1 MLCMIKKAVVLF
13 RGMKNETWRRE
24 GMRSHD
30 RRFAPGWAAVFIVV
44 AALAAD
50 KAGPP
55 ATARLNEYLKA
66 FNSGSREVM
75 RQFHLDH
82 FAAAALRDTPLEN
95 RLARYVRAKALLH
108 KLELRKI
115 LSERP
120 GQTYA
125 LVRAGGGRDFLMRA
139 VVEKTPPHKL
149 QNIFLEAVDDPDEIV
164 LPEPK
169 AGVKDFIAAV
179 RGYLKE
185 KARADEFSGVVLVA
199 LSDRVVFHEAFGY
212 ADRDK
217 KIPNR
222 KDTKFN
228 LGSISKN
235 FTRLAVLKLI
245 RGKKMSPSDP
255 IKKFLPD
262 YPNAEAA
269 EKVTVR
275 HLLEMTSG
283 IGDFFGPRYE
293 ETPKEKIRSIQDYLP
308 FFADLPLAFE
318 PGAASRYSNGGYI
331 VLGAIIEKASGL
343 DYYAYVREHIFKP
356 CGMMDTD
363 SYARDAEVP
372 NMACGYTRESEGG
385 PWVLNHATLPGRGS
399 SAGGGYSTAEDM
411 LRYVRCLG
419 SGKVFLPE
427 AVNGLRISGGAPG
440 ISSELHWNPGRKA
453 VVIVLTNLDPPAAA
467 DACRRIVSWLPE

>member
-1 MLCMIKKAVVLF
+1 MRRTFCRLVSLAVLL
-13 RGMKNETWRRE
+13 T
-24 GMRSHD
+24 
-30 RRFAPGWAAVFIVV
+30 WAAGGI
-44 AALAAD
+44 AAED
-50 KAGPP
+50 TGTP
-55 ATARLNEYLKA
+55 ATARLIEYLKA
-66 FNSGSREVM
+66 FNSGSKEAVK
-75 RQFHLDH
+75 QFHLDH
-82 FAAAALRDTPLEN
+82 FAPAALRDIPLEN
-95 RLARYVRAKALLH
+95 RLARYVKAKALLRS
-108 KLELRKI
+108 LELRKI

-139 VVEKTPPHKL
+139 VVEQASPYKL
-149 QNIFLEAVDDPDEIV
+149 QNIFLEAVDDPDHIA

-169 AGVKDFIAAV
+169 AGEKEFVSAV
-179 RGYLKE
+179 RDCLTE

-199 LSDRVVFHEAFGY
+199 LNDRVVYHEAYGY

-228 LGSISKN
+228 LGSINKN
-235 FTRLAVLKLI
+235 FTRLAVLQLV
-245 RGKKMSPSDP
+245 RGKKMSLGDP

-269 EKVTVR
+269 AKVTVR

-293 ETPKEKIRSIQDYLP
+293 ETPKEKIRSIRDYLP
-308 FFADLPLAFE
+308 LFADLPLAFE

-331 VLGAIIEKASGL
+331 VLGAIIEKVSGQ

-356 CGMMDTD
+356 CGMRDTD

-372 NMACGYTRESEGG
+372 NMARGYTRESEGG

-419 SGKVFLPE
+419 SGKVYLPE
-427 AVNGLRISGGAPG
+427 SVNGLRIAGGAPG
-440 ISSELHWNPGRKA
+440 INSQLHWNPGRKA
-453 VVIVLTNLDPPAAA
+453 VVVVLTNLDPPAAE

>member
-1 MLCMIKKAVVLF
+1 MRRTFSWIVPLAVILSWPA
-13 RGMKNETWRRE
+13 G
-24 GMRSHD
+24 GI
-30 RRFAPGWAAVFIVV
+30 AAE
-44 AALAAD
+44 D
-50 KAGPP
+50 AGRP
-55 ATARLNEYLKA
+55 ATARLTEYIKA
-66 FNSGSREVM
+66 FNSGSKEVM
-75 RQFHLDH
+75 KQFHIDH
-82 FAAAALRDTPLEN
+82 FAPAALRDTPLEN
-95 RLARYVRAKALLH
+95 RLARYARAKVLLYS
-108 KLELRKI
+108 LELRKI
-115 LSERP
+115 LAERP

-139 VVEKTPPHKL
+139 VVEKTSPYKL
-149 QNIFLEAVDDPDEIV
+149 QNIFLEAVDDPEEIV

-169 AGVKDFIAAV
+169 AGEKEFVAAV
-179 RGYLKE
+179 RGYLKD

-199 LSDRVVFHEAFGY
+199 LNDRIVFHEAYGY

-228 LGSISKN
+228 LGSINKN
-235 FTRLAVLKLI
+235 FTRLAVLQLV
-245 RGKKMSPSDP
+245 RGKKMSLSDP

-269 EKVTVR
+269 GKVTVR
-275 HLLEMTSG
+275 HLQEMTSG
-283 IGDFFGPRYE
+283 IGDFFGSRYE
-293 ETPKEKIRSIQDYLP
+293 ATPKEKIRSIQDYLP
-308 FFADLPLAFE
+308 LFADLPLAFE
-318 PGAASRYSNGGYI
+318 PGTASRYSNGGYV
-331 VLGAIIEKASGL
+331 VLGAIIEKVSGQ
-343 DYYAYVREHIFKP
+343 DYYAYVRENIFKP

-372 NMACGYTRESEGG
+372 NMALGYTRESEGG

-419 SGKVFLPE
+419 AGKVFLPE
-427 AVNGLRISGGAPG
+427 AVNGLRIAGGAPG
-440 ISSELHWNPGRKA
+440 ISSQLHWNPGRKA
-453 VVIVLTNLDPPAAA
+453 VVVVLTNLDPPTAG